1 MTTPSAKADSPLAL
15 IFMVTQLPTYSISVN
30 AFEAGVLMG
39 MIEGAE
45 ERIKP
50 PLSGIRSQLIAMKK
64 DVEKA
69 DGVVKKLL
77 RNGMLEIKDEDGNR
91 IIRPPY
97 SWEIESN

>member
-1 MTTPSAKADSPLAL
+1 MVELPSYT
-15 IFMVTQLPTYSISVN
+15 IRVN
-30 AFEAGVLMG
+30 PFEAGVLMG

-50 PLSGIRSQLIAMKK
+50 ALSGVRKQLVALKK

-69 DGVVKKLL
+69 EGVVKTLL
-77 RNGMLEIKDEDGNR
+77 PNGMLEITDNDGNI

-97 SWEIESN
+97 SWEIEDN

>member
-1 MTTPSAKADSPLAL
+1 MA
-15 IFMVTQLPTYSISVN
+15 TQLPTYTVTVN

-50 PLSGIRSQLIAMKK
+50 SLSGIRSQLIVMKR
-64 DVEKA
+64 DIEKV
-69 DGVVKKLL
+69 DGVVRKLL
-77 RNGMLEIKDEDGNR
+77 PSGMLEIKDVDGNR

-97 SWEIESN
+97 SWEIEGN

>member
-1 MTTPSAKADSPLAL
+1 ME
-15 IFMVTQLPTYSISVN
+15 VN

-50 PLSGIRSQLIAMKK
+50 SLSGVRKQLIAMKR
-64 DVEKA
+64 DIEKA
-69 DGVVKKLL
+69 EGVVRKILP
-77 RNGMLEIKDEDGNR
+77 NGMLEITDVDGNR

-97 SWEIESN
+97 SWEVEGN

>member
-1 MTTPSAKADSPLAL
+1 MT
-15 IFMVTQLPTYSISVN
+15 TQLPTYTMEVN

-50 PLSGIRSQLIAMKK
+50 SLSGVRKQLIAMKR
-64 DVEKA
+64 DIEKA
-69 DGVVKKLL
+69 EGVVRKILP
-77 RNGMLEIKDEDGNR
+77 NGMLEITDVDGNR

-97 SWEIESN
+97 SWEVEGN

>member
-1 MTTPSAKADSPLAL
+1 MVELPSYT
-15 IFMVTQLPTYSISVN
+15 IRVN
-30 AFEAGVLMG
+30 PFEAGVLMG

-50 PLSGIRSQLIAMKK
+50 ALSGVRKQLVALKK

-69 DGVVKKLL
+69 EGVVKTLL
-77 RNGMLEIKDEDGNR
+77 PNGMLEIIDNDGNI

-97 SWEIESN
+97 SWEIEDN